1 MSIPTSSVPEILDE
15 ANSAGTL
22 RFLASADAKELILRL
37 RRQPRLSDDEVIA
50 LAVIAGEAAI
60 AKYFDPR
67 EEERCDQ
74 AVRDIFSILDHDA
87 VLLAM
92 RRKIRELL
100 SSKSPSIDHA

>member
-22 RFLASADAKELILRL
+22 RFVVSADAQRLILRL
-37 RRQPRLSDDEVIA
+37 KSQPQLSDDEVIA
-50 LAVIAGEAAI
+50 LAVIAGEAAL

-67 EEERCDQ
+67 EQERCDQ
-74 AVRDIFSILDHDA
+74 AIREIFSILGHEA

-100 SSKSPSIDHA
+100 SSRGPSIDSA